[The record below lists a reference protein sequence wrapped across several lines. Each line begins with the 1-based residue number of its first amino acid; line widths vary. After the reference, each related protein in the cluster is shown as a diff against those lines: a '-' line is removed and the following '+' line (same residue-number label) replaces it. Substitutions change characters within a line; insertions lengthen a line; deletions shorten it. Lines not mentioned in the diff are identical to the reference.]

1 MGISNLKK
9 FIVPFVA
16 AAVALAIGLGVGSV
30 NVKKEQKV
38 FEEKL
43 KETNKK
49 LSYMKRKMSEE
60 KSEATAFIERQ
71 SQAEVEALQGQMAAL
86 QGQVHRSRELAKTLG
101 AKLKDAEEASAR
113 GKKESE
119 EALARARKIIQ
130 ELETAGNELDGRLKK
145 TSSEKQSLQAELA
158 KTGQNFNKSL
168 ADNARLC
175 VIAED
180 LVKKYSDKG
189 LGTVL
194 MEKEP
199 LTKFKKVELEQF
211 VKKYREEIDTLKLKK
226 SAGER

>member
-1 MGISNLKK
+1 MGISGLKK
-9 FIVPFVA
+9 YIVPFVA
-16 AAVALAIGLGVGSV
+16 ASVGLAIGLGVGNV
-30 NVKKEQKV
+30 NLKKEQKV

-49 LSYMKRKMSEE
+49 LSFMKRKMSEE
-60 KSEATAFIERQ
+60 KSEATAYIERQ
-71 SQAEVEALQGQMAAL
+71 RQAEVEALQGEMSAL
-86 QGQVHRSRELAKTLG
+86 QGQMNKSRELAKTLG
-101 AKLKDAEEASAR
+101 AKLKGAEEVSVR

-130 ELETAGNELDGRLKK
+130 ELETAGNELEGRLKK

-168 ADNARLC
+168 SDNARLC

-189 LGTVL
+189 LGMVL
-194 MEKEP
+194 LEKEP

-211 VKKYREEIDTLKLKK
+211 VKKYREEIDSLKLKK